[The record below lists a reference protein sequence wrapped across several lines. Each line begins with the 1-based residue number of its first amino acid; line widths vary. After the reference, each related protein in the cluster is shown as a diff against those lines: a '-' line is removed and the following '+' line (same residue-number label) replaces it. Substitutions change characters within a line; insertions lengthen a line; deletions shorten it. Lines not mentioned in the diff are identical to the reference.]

1 MYALKNKVQLIG
13 NVGAAPEVKSFEA
26 NKKVARLSL
35 ATNETYKN
43 NKGEKIVETQWHNL
57 VGWGRI
63 ADLIAQ
69 YVKKGTEIAIE
80 GKLVNKSY
88 TSKNGE
94 KRYSTEIQINEILLL
109 NDKSGKN

>member
-1 MYALKNKVQLIG
+1 
-13 NVGAAPEVKSFEA
+13 
-26 NKKVARLSL
+26 
-35 ATNETYKN
+35 
-43 NKGEKIVETQWHNL
+43 NKGEKVVETQWHNL